1 MSNFINHPSYVTT
14 YDFIFSNRFRHRITR
29 HVAFWVCWWLY
40 FIVTFLL
47 PTFHFQGYT
56 FKTPNPLI
64 EKFGIFFYIREVLI
78 FKSLIP
84 VILPQVAYTYTIISF
99 ALPRYFFKRRNV
111 VSTTLAFAGIMILI
125 YAVSIGLMYVPQS
138 RNRMLGLS
146 SALPGI
152 IDQIHFVNKSYLF
165 HFPIVAGFA
174 IMIKLTKLWWLKQ
187 KETEQLA
194 KEKASAEL
202 QLLKAQIHPHFLF
215 NTLNNI
221 YFFTLSASPLA
232 PEMIKKLTAMLYYIL
247 NECNQTFVPLEKEL
261 KMIQDYIA
269 LEKIRYGEQL
279 KLTIEINGSFQ
290 NKMIAPLLL
299 IPFVENSFKH
309 GASKMIG
316 DPWIKLSINTE
327 DNQLHFLLINSKP
340 NADECTTP
348 NGNIGLKN
356 VKKRLQLLYP
366 GLHELNIISE
376 PESFTV
382 FLKIRFSEITV
393 HHSASKEIKQTA
405 DYAMA

>member
-1 MSNFINHPSYVTT
+1 MCKFIEQSCYVTK
-14 YDFIFSNRFRHRITR
+14 YEFIFSNRLRHRITR
-29 HVAFWVCWWLY
+29 HVVFWVTWWVY

-47 PTFHFQGYT
+47 PTFQFQGYS
-56 FKTPNPLI
+56 FKTPNPII
-64 EKFGIFFYIREVLI
+64 EKFGIIFFIREALI

-84 VILPQVAYTYTIISF
+84 VVLPQVAYTYMIISF
-99 ALPRYFFKRRNV
+99 ALPRYFFNRKRV
-111 VSTTLAFAGIMILI
+111 VSTTLAFAGMMVLI
-125 YAVSIGLMYVPQS
+125 YAVSIGLMYIPQY
-138 RNRMLGLS
+138 RNLMLGLS
-146 SALPGI
+146 PKIPGI

-174 IMIKLTKLWWLKQ
+174 IMIKLIKLWWLKQ

-194 KEKASAEL
+194 REKARAEL

-221 YFFTLSASPLA
+221 YFFTLSGSPLA
-232 PEMIKKLTAMLYYIL
+232 PDMIKKLTAMLYYIL
-247 NECNQTFVPLEKEL
+247 NECNQPYVPLEKEL
-261 KMIQDYIA
+261 KMINDYIA
-269 LEKIRYGEQL
+269 LEKIRYGKQL
-279 KLTIEINGSFQ
+279 KLTIEINGSFNHQ
-290 NKMIAPLLL
+290 MIAPLLL

-309 GASKMIG
+309 GASKMILS
-316 DPWIKLSINTE
+316 PWIKLSISIE
-327 DNQLHFLLINSKP
+327 DNEISFLLINSKP
-340 NADECTTP
+340 ITAGCITR

-356 VKKRLQLLYP
+356 VKKRLQLLYS

-382 FLKIRFSEITV
+382 FLKIRFREVTNYNTSEDL
-393 HHSASKEIKQTA
+393 KQTA